1 MKSSPQGRERPAAP
15 VSGPIALFGA
25 LRGAKAGAAGGPHA
39 PSLRAAAAPRRYNRP
54 ASTPH
59 PLPARQH
66 PLRAARKK
74 RSAVLRQQTS
84 PVRLVRLMSAGSL
97 PPCRTKITSFSLKSK
112 YSPTFIRLRCPRRN
126 PPQAAGAP
134 AETGRNTR
142 PRHGKHPTKR
152 PGSPRPEH
160 PADRPADSR
169 QADRPM
175 PRPSPAAPTDAPGRA
190 PAIRAPRAPARS
202 RARRRARPS
211 RGWRCGG
218 CGRRPASSGTPS

>member
-15 VSGPIALFGA
+15 GSGPIALFGA
-25 LRGAKAGAAGGPHA
+25 LRGAKAGAAGA
-39 PSLRAAAAPRRYNRP
+39 PM
-54 ASTPH
+54 H
-59 PLPARQH
+59 PLSARQQ
-66 PLRAARKK
+66 PLPAARKK
-74 RSAVLRQQTS
+74 RSAVLRQQTP

-112 YSPTFIRLRCPRRN
+112 YSPTFIRLRCPRRD

-190 PAIRAPRAPARS
+190 PAIRVPRAPPRS